1 MVASTCFTFNSR
13 LNPQITCQH
22 SFSDSAWGS
31 ESFTRNS
38 QECVLNPGLGVVLLE
53 QEGREQS
60 HRAAV

>member
-1 MVASTCFTFNSR
+1 MVKFTFNSR

-22 SFSDSAWGS
+22 SFPDSAWGP
-31 ESFTRNS
+31 ESFTRNT
-38 QECVLNPGLGVVLLE
+38 QECVLNPVLGVLLE